1 MIVPCIH
8 RRSHSC
14 ILNVNTF
21 LLINS
26 NGKRGRLKPSVCR
39 FCWASSVPERRVY
52 LQWLC
57 VLLQPSKHRDVKKEQ
72 ARHKLKQAFF
82 FLGIISKWHLFGGF
96 CCFFLFSVNLYQMLY
111 SGLFV
116 WRGLTACSP
125 FYKTIV
131 LNFFQ
136 TRSEDHSGFSSPLF
150 SPGGG
155 ALVEIKSD
163 FPFFFPPAFF
173 KNPRHQ
179 CCRGAVAECCL
190 DITVNPAALGLKEIS

>member
-1 MIVPCIH
+1 MEKEEDW
-8 RRSHSC
+8 S
-14 ILNVNTF
+14 
-21 LLINS
+21 
-26 NGKRGRLKPSVCR
+26 RLCVGSV
-39 FCWASSVPERRVY
+39 ERRRCCCDGFTY
-52 LQWLC
+52 GDC
-57 VLLQPSKHRDVKKEQ
+57 VCCCSRANIGMWKRNKRDTNWNK
-72 ARHKLKQAFF
+72 RF

-131 LNFFQ
+131 LNFSQ

-163 FPFFFPPAFF
+163 FPFFFSPDFF

-179 CCRGAVAECCL
+179 CCRGVVAECCL

>member
-39 FCWASSVPERRVY
+39 FCWASSAPERRVY
-52 LQWLC
+52 LRWLC

-72 ARHKLKQAFF
+72 ARHKLKQAGFF
-82 FLGIISKWHLFGGF
+82 RNHFKMTSIWWILLF
-96 CCFFLFSVNLYQMLY
+96 FFLFSVNLYQMLY

-131 LNFFQ
+131 LNFSQ

-163 FPFFFPPAFF
+163 FPFFFSPWF
-173 KNPRHQ
+173 
-179 CCRGAVAECCL
+179 L
-190 DITVNPAALGLKEIS
+190 

>member
-1 MIVPCIH
+1 MEKEEDW
-8 RRSHSC
+8 S
-14 ILNVNTF
+14 
-21 LLINS
+21 
-26 NGKRGRLKPSVCR
+26 RLCVGSV
-39 FCWASSVPERRVY
+39 ERRRCCCDGFTY
-52 LQWLC
+52 GDC
-57 VLLQPSKHRDVKKEQ
+57 VCCCSRANIGMWKRNKRDTNWNK
-72 ARHKLKQAFF
+72 RFF
-82 FLGIISKWHLFGGF
+82 FRNHFKMTSIWWILL
-96 CCFFLFSVNLYQMLY
+96 FFLFSVNLYQMLY

-163 FPFFFPPAFF
+163 FPFFFSPDFF

-179 CCRGAVAECCL
+179 CCRGVVAECCL